1 MLKKTLILFF
11 LLILGVVPIAQAN
24 NCWLPKDKI
33 NVIVNGNILESDT
46 SPIIENGR
54 VLIPLRTIFEAMGA
68 KVEWDATTQKIKG
81 SKDSTTIRLEVGS
94 TDTYINGEKSNL
106 DVPPKIVN
114 GRTLVPARFIAESFN
129 AEVAWDSVSRTV
141 FIKTN

>member
-1 MLKKTLILFF
+1 
-11 LLILGVVPIAQAN
+11 
-24 NCWLPKDKI
+24 
-33 NVIVNGNILESDT
+33 
-46 SPIIENGR
+46 
-54 VLIPLRTIFEAMGA
+54 MGA